1 MVCIHS
7 LIKYVLSDCV
17 GEACYECSK
26 YSLRGYVLGSGDG
39 NM

>member
-17 GEACYECSK
+17 GKASMNVVNIASE
-26 YSLRGYVLGSGDG
+26 D
-39 NM
+39 MF